1 MTEPDLI
8 QKHRNAVK
16 TLLSA
21 VTFTMFDGDVDSDD
35 PLTYPYYVFISGTGI
50 DDKTKVCGESDMTTF
65 RFQITSVG
73 ESADAAAIVAGAVRA
88 VVLDARPVVTGRGS
102 VNRIR
107 KETEIPIRADRDIT
121 MPGSNRHPLYAVD
134 TYVFESWKD

>member
-1 MTEPDLI
+1 MTETDLI
-8 QKHRNAVK
+8 QKHRAAIK

-21 VTFTMFDGDVDSDD
+21 VTIQNYDGSVPDL
-35 PLTYPYYVFISGTGI
+35 PTFPYYVLYTDTGI
-50 DDKTKVCGESDMTTF
+50 DAKTKVCGESDEMTF

-73 ESADAAAIVAGAVRA
+73 ETADAAAIVAGAVRT
-88 VVLDARPVVTGRGS
+88 VVLDARPVVAGRGS

-107 KETEIPIRADRDIT
+107 KETGIPVREDKDVT
-121 MPGSNRHPLYAVD
+121 LPSSNRHPLYAVD

>member
-1 MTEPDLI
+1 MTETDLI
-8 QKHRNAVK
+8 QKHRTALK

-21 VTFTMFDGDVDSDD
+21 VNFTMHDGAVPDLPSF
-35 PLTYPYYVFISGTGI
+35 PYFVLYTDTGI
-50 DDKTKVCGESDMTTF
+50 DAKTKVCGDSDETTF

-73 ESADAAAIVAGAVRA
+73 ETADSAAVVAGAVRA
-88 VVLDARPVVTGRGS
+88 VVLDARPVVVGRGS

-107 KETEIPIRADRDIT
+107 KETGIPVREDKDVT
-121 MPGSNRHPLYAVD
+121 LPGSNRHPLYAVD